1 MNQIVGNVQDE
12 AIRTQ
17 KSEQLRQ
24 HLSAINTLSKELNDL
39 GLAVNIFDTE
49 DEDNNVISNPVTL
62 IAEIS
67 KPY

>member
-1 MNQIVGNVQDE
+1 MNVIYKVVEGKPLE
-12 AIRTQ
+12 LPKTY
-17 KSEQLRQ
+17 
-24 HLSAINTLSKELNDL
+24 SKELNDL